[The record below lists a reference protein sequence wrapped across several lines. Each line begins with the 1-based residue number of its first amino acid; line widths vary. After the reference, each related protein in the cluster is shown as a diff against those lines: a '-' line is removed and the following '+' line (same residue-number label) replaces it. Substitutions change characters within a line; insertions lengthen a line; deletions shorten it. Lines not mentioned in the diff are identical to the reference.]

1 MATKSKSKP
10 AALVL
15 AGPVVR
21 RPTHRLYA
29 VVGDGPGALWTP
41 VGAAWPNKD
50 GKGFSLSCDAI
61 SLKGRIVLR
70 LIEPKPQTAG
80 GRL

>member
-1 MATKSKSKP
+1 MATKSKSKHAAP
-10 AALVL
+10 AQAD
-15 AGPVVR
+15 PVVR
-21 RPTHRLYA
+21 RPTHRLYS
-29 VVGDGPGALWTP
+29 VVGDGPGALWTS

-70 LIEPKPQTAG
+70 LIEPKPRAAG
-80 GRL
+80 GQP